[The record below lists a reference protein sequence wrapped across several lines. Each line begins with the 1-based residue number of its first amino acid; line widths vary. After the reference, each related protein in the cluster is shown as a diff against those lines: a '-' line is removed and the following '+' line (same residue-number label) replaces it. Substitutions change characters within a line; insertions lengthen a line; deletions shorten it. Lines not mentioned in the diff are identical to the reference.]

1 MLLPEDLKQFTGGL
15 EVYKHPLVPRM
26 VYTEGVK
33 YFATK
38 AGAYWFIDKVAA
50 ELEDLMANEPFISL
64 VLTVENEKATLSVT
78 DGNENALLP
87 TSHVAFT
94 DAPEGEWPFWIES
107 YGDRST
113 LLLPIEH

>member
-15 EVYKHPLVPRM
+15 EVYKHPLVSRM

-33 YFATK
+33 HFAAK

-50 ELEDLMANEPFISL
+50 ELEDLMAEEPFISL
-64 VLTVENEKATLSVT
+64 VLTVKNDKAALSVT

-87 TSHVAFT
+87 NFNIDFT
-94 DAPEGEWPFWIES
+94 DAPEGEWRFWIES

-113 LLLPIEH
+113 LLLPSEH

>member
-1 MLLPEDLKQFTGGL
+1 MLLPEDLSMFTGG
-15 EVYKHPLVPRM
+15 EKFYKHPLVPRM

-38 AGAYWFIDKVAA
+38 AGAYWFVDKVAA

-78 DGNENALLP
+78 DGNKNALSP
-87 TSHVAFT
+87 DFYIDFT

-113 LLLPIEH
+113 LLLPSEH